1 VFYLAT
7 PPTVGE
13 AIVRGLGDAG
23 LGQPRERS
31 RIVVEKPFGRNLS
44 NWRWQDVPFLPPH
57 RQGVP
62 TRASQACIQFRP
74 VAHRSFPPSA
84 ARTWEPNRLVLQIQP
99 EEGIRLRFQAEHPG
113 ASETLTPVDMQFR
126 YRDFFAVPTPDA
138 YETLLL
144 DVLLAD
150 ATLFMRADQVEAA
163 WAIADPILNR

>member
-1 VFYLAT
+1 
-7 PPTVGE
+7 
-13 AIVRGLGDAG
+13 
-23 LGQPRERS
+23 
-31 RIVVEKPFGRNLS
+31 
-44 NWRWQDVPFLPPH
+44 
-57 RQGVP
+57 
-62 TRASQACIQFRP
+62 
-74 VAHRSFPPSA
+74 
-84 ARTWEPNRLVLQIQP
+84 LVLQIQP

-163 WAIADPILNR
+163 WAIADPILTDRKRNARPTSRITVLEAGGRPLPTPS

>member
-1 VFYLAT
+1 VASATRDSVSHASVRESWSKNRSAGICPTGAGKTSRSYLRTGKAL
-7 PPTVGE
+7 
-13 AIVRGLGDAG
+13 A
-23 LGQPRERS
+23 
-31 RIVVEKPFGRNLS
+31 
-44 NWRWQDVPFLPPH
+44 
-57 RQGVP
+57 

-74 VAHRSFPPSA
+74 VPHRSFPPSA

-163 WAIADPILNR
+163 WAIADPILSR